1 MSATQPVEGWKA
13 IEQALQEII
22 EVMEGAYR
30 RAPSRTK
37 PVTKWQST
45 AERWAVRGV
54 AKLLQADGA
63 SYDIARHTDS
73 EGYGKRSTRVWVAV
87 VIALKWCRVK
97 NITRNIG
104 WVEEIGWIR
113 IIGWRESRKLSRE
126 ATPEELITYFSEVW
140 KEAITTAGVRRLD
153 EEVSKTGIAIM
164 IGIAKVALD
173 YTTAII
179 KVMEWEKEGEATVGH
194 IAKKARTIR
203 ARKRYAEEVY
213 KRMISIA

>member
-1 MSATQPVEGWKA
+1 MNVTRPVEGWKT

-22 EVMEGAYR
+22 EVMESAHR

-37 PVTKWQST
+37 PVSKWQST
-45 AERWAVRGV
+45 AERWAIRGV

-73 EGYGKRSTRVWVAV
+73 EGYGKGSTRVWVAIV
-87 VIALKWCRVK
+87 TVLKWCRVR

-104 WVEEIGWIR
+104 WMEEIGWIR

-126 ATPEELITYFSEVW
+126 PNAGELITYFLEVW
-140 KEAITTAGVRRLD
+140 KEAITTAGVRTLD
-153 EEVSKTGIAIM
+153 EEISKTGIAIM

-179 KVMEWEKEGEATVGH
+179 EVMEWEKEGEATVGH
-194 IAKKARTIR
+194 IAKKAIAIR